1 MKALVVYYSRDGNT
15 KFVANEVAKS
25 LKADVEALTDKKNRK
40 GIFGYILGG
49 RDALLGRETEI
60 GELKYGPE
68 TYDLVIVGTPVWA
81 HSVAPAVRTYLNKNE
96 LSGKKAA
103 FFCTYGGS
111 GAEQVLG
118 QLAGLAH
125 TKGVGTLALKKPL
138 EDGTAPEEVAEWCKI
153 LKEKLGPAR

>member
-40 GIFGYILGG
+40 GVFGYIMGG
-49 RDALLGRETEI
+49 WDALLGRETEI

-68 TYDLVIVGTPVWA
+68 KYDLVIVGTPVWA
-81 HSVAPAVRTYLNKNE
+81 HSVAPAVRTYLNE

-125 TKGVGTLALKKPL
+125 AKPIGTLALKKPL
-138 EDGTAPEEVAEWCKI
+138 EDGTAADKISEWCKE
-153 LKEKLGPAR
+153 LKKAGRN